1 MMTMDSIRE
10 KLQHY
15 RPEDVASGTGLS
27 YATILRYR
35 DGRVK
40 EPPHDIVLRLS
51 EWLEKNWPVKP

>member
-1 MMTMDSIRE
+1 MMTMESIRKQLE
-10 KLQHY
+10 EH

-35 DGRVK
+35 DGKVK
-40 EPPHDIVLRLS
+40 EPTHDVMIRLS